1 MILSVSY
8 NHPHDYHYH
17 AAGQLS
23 PWASSSCLR
32 GGRLVNGQELSTSS
46 SSSLSSSTISS
57 LTKNNVHRDSEMVTI
72 FLSGDVVGID
82 VQCPCVVHTID
93 HCDEELIEGKKEE
106 VFISILHFKIG
117 TLP

>member
-1 MILSVSY
+1 
-8 NHPHDYHYH
+8 
-17 AAGQLS
+17 
-23 PWASSSCLR
+23 
-32 GGRLVNGQELSTSS
+32 
-46 SSSLSSSTISS
+46 
-57 LTKNNVHRDSEMVTI
+57 MVTI

-117 TLP
+117 TLPYKSTSVLYQAAIPVPTC